1 MVDLAQRMAL
11 LFIAVG
17 HHFRYA
23 WTPLHVLIVPVVTHF
38 LLIYSVMSKRWLSKD
53 VHDLTATV
61 RYILHY
67 IGIEPDLQPLGGE
80 VMFDGSAN
88 VQEGVCL
95 AITANEL
102 WGGLF
107 QKIFFDV

>member
-1 MVDLAQRMAL
+1 
-11 LFIAVG
+11 
-17 HHFRYA
+17 
-23 WTPLHVLIVPVVTHF
+23 
-38 LLIYSVMSKRWLSKD
+38 
-53 VHDLTATV
+53 
-61 RYILHY
+61 
-67 IGIEPDLQPLGGE
+67 
-80 VMFDGSAN
+80 MFDGSAN